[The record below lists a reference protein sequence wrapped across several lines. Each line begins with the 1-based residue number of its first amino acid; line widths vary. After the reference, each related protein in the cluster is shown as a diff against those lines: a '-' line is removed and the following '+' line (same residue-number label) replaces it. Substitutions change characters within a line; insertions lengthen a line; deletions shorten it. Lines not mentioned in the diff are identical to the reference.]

1 VRVRPL
7 EGMSGRTSRRR
18 KEGWIEFEDK
28 QQASKLM
35 IRTLTVSS
43 KFLVSRSIGGDITS
57 AFGDATSAIVGA
69 FSTVTNVV
77 PSVYT

>member
-1 VRVRPL
+1 MERL
-7 EGMSGRTSRRR
+7 
-18 KEGWIEFEDK
+18 
-28 QQASKLM
+28 L

-43 KFLVSRSIGGDITS
+43 NFCRSIGGDITS